1 MSSPAQ
7 VLKSVGPKLVP
18 FFKSVSVYFILLAE
32 QPSLLTACFKCLPI
46 ISLIVFVLLHGISLS
61 QEYTFSRRILTG
73 LIFSC
78 IGDALLV
85 WPNCFIAG
93 MSTIL
98 YAMCSLVIY
107 TLMPGLNGILVI
119 GVPVY
124 TVLLTTMA
132 WRAISRVQFYK
143 ELWTWTKLCSC
154 IGSIC
159 FVISDTLLGF
169 HYFHNPLPY
178 SQVSIMLTY
187 YAAQLGIALSAVGSK
202 NSNNNNNNISSHKN
216 DAITLV
222 KG

>member
-1 MSSPAQ
+1 MFALAQ
-7 VLKSVGPKLVP
+7 IMYISAFG
-18 FFKSVSVYFILLAE
+18 FIPLN
-32 QPSLLTACFKCLPI
+32 I
-46 ISLIVFVLLHGISLS
+46 
-61 QEYTFSRRILTG
+61 
-73 LIFSC
+73 
-78 IGDALLV
+78 AL
-85 WPNCFIAG
+85 G
-93 MSTIL
+93 TIL

-107 TLMPGLNGILVI
+107 ALMPGLNGILVI

-159 FVISDTLLGF
+159 FLISDTLLGF
-169 HYFHNPLPY
+169 HYFHTPLPY

-202 NSNNNNNNISSHKN
+202 NSNNNNNISN
-216 DAITLV
+216 DKDDAALI